1 MSLVGSRPYLPREL
15 EKMNKNEIIEI
26 LQDWNFWKR
35 DLEAGIKRPAYLNK
49 LKGFLKTGQVV
60 AITGARRV
68 SFLMRQLIQ

>member
-1 MSLVGSRPYLPREL
+1 MQYLDFSYSEPSNL
-15 EKMNKNEIIEI
+15 MHI
-26 LQDWNFWKR
+26 
-35 DLEAGIKRPAYLNK
+35 LNK